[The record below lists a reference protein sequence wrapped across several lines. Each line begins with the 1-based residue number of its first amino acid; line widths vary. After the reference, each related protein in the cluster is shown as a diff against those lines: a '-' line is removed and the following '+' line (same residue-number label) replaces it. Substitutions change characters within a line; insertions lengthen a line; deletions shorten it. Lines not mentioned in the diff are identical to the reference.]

1 MRVICLDMEGV
12 LVPEIWLGV
21 AAETGIEDLRLT
33 TRDIRD
39 YDELMRHRLK
49 VLDEHGIKIDLIQE
63 VIASMGPMDGAKAFL
78 DELRS
83 QAQVIILSDTFY
95 DFAKPL
101 MAQLGWP
108 TLFCHYLD
116 VADDGHISGYRLRTT
131 DHKTKSVKALKE
143 LNFVTA
149 AMGDSYND
157 TGMIQAAH
165 VSSFFRSPQNVLDD
179 FPDYPH
185 FTDYEDAARF
195 LLTTDPRTD

>member
-21 AAETGIEDLRLT
+21 ADKTGIKELRLT

-49 VLDEHGIKIDLIQE
+49 VLDQHGIKMGLIQD
-63 VIASMGPMDGAKAFL
+63 VIGEMGPMAGAKDFL

-95 DFAKPL
+95 GFAKPL
-101 MAQLGWP
+101 MEQLGRP

-116 VADDGHISGYRLRTT
+116 VTDDGRISGYRLRTP
-131 DHKTKSVKALKE
+131 DHKTKSIKALKD
-143 LNFVTA
+143 LNFTTA

-157 TGMIQAAH
+157 TGMIRAAH
-165 VSSFFRSPQNVLDD
+165 VGSFFRSPQNVLDD

-185 FTDYEDAARF
+185 FTDYDEAADF
-195 LLTTDPRTD
+195 LLTTATHM

>member
-21 AAETGIEDLRLT
+21 AAKTGIEELRLT

-49 VLDEHGIKIDLIQE
+49 VMDQHGIKIDLIQD
-63 VIASMGPMDGAKAFL
+63 VIGAMGPMDGAKDFL
-78 DELRS
+78 DELRT

-101 MAQLGWP
+101 MEQLGWP

-116 VADDGHISGYRLRTT
+116 VADDGRVAGYRLRTT
-131 DHKTKSVKALKE
+131 DHKTKSVKALRE
-143 LNFVTA
+143 LNFITA

-165 VSSFFRSPQNVLDD
+165 VSAFFHAPQNVLDD
-179 FPDYPH
+179 FPGYPH
-185 FTDYEDAARF
+185 FTNYEDAARH
-195 LLTTDPRTD
+195 LLTAPPRD

>member
-21 AAETGIEDLRLT
+21 AAKTGIEELKLT
-33 TRDIRD
+33 TRDIKD

-49 VLDEHGIKIDLIQE
+49 VLDEHGIKMDLIQD
-63 VIASMGPMDGAKAFL
+63 VIADMGPMEGAKDFL

-83 QAQVIILSDTFY
+83 HAQVIILSDTFY
-95 DFAKPL
+95 GFAKPL
-101 MAQLGWP
+101 MEQLGRP

-116 VADDGHISGYRLRTT
+116 VADDGHIAGYRLRTT

-157 TGMIQAAH
+157 TGMIQAAN
-165 VSSFFRSPQNVLDD
+165 VAAFFRSPQNVLDD
-179 FPDYPH
+179 FPAFPH
-185 FTDYEDAARF
+185 FTDYGEATEY
-195 LLTTDPRTD
+195 LLNTEPEA

>member
-21 AAETGIEDLRLT
+21 ADKTGIEDLRLT
-33 TRDIRD
+33 TRDIKD

-49 VLDEHGIKIDLIQE
+49 VLDEHGIKMDLIQD
-63 VIASMGPMDGAKAFL
+63 VIADMGPMDGAKEFL
-78 DELRS
+78 AELRA

-95 DFAKPL
+95 GFAKPL
-101 MAQLGWP
+101 MEQLDWP

-116 VADDGHISGYRLRTT
+116 VADDGHITGYRLRTT
-131 DHKTKSVKALKE
+131 DHKTKSVKALNG

-157 TGMIQAAH
+157 TGMIGEAH
-165 VSSFFRSPQNVLDD
+165 VAAFFRSPQNVLDD
-179 FPDYPH
+179 FPAYPH
-185 FTDYEDAARF
+185 FTDYAQAADY
-195 LLTTDPRTD
+195 LLNHEPD

>member
-21 AAETGIEDLRLT
+21 AAKTGIEELKLT
-33 TRDIRD
+33 TRDIKD

-49 VLDEHGIKIDLIQE
+49 VLDEHGIKMDLIQD
-63 VIASMGPMDGAKAFL
+63 VIGEMGPMDGAKDFL
-78 DELRS
+78 AELRS

-95 DFAKPL
+95 GFAKPL
-101 MAQLGWP
+101 MEQLDWP

-131 DHKTKSVKALKE
+131 DHKTKSVKALNE

-185 FTDYEDAARF
+185 FTDYGEAAKY
-195 LLTTDPRTD
+195 LLTTEPRA

>member
-21 AAETGIEDLRLT
+21 AAKTGIEDLRLT
-33 TRDIRD
+33 TRDIKD
-39 YDELMRHRLK
+39 YDQLMRHRLK
-49 VLDEHGIKIDLIQE
+49 ILDEHGIKLDLIRD
-63 VIASMGPMDGAKAFL
+63 VIAAMGPMDGAKDFL
-78 DELRS
+78 DELRAE
-83 QAQVIILSDTFY
+83 AQVIILSDTFY

-101 MAQLGWP
+101 MEQLGLP

-116 VADDGHISGYRLRTT
+116 VMDDGRISGYRLRTT
-131 DHKTKSVKALKE
+131 DHKTKSVNALKG

-165 VSSFFRSPQNVLDD
+165 VSAFFRSPQAVLDD
-179 FPDYPH
+179 FPAYPH
-185 FTDYEDAARF
+185 FTDYAEAAAY
-195 LLTTDPRTD
+195 LLNTEPRA

>member
-21 AAETGIEDLRLT
+21 AEKTGIEELRLT
-33 TRDIRD
+33 TRDIKD
-39 YDELMRHRLK
+39 YDQLMRHRLK
-49 VLDEHGIKIDLIQE
+49 VMDERGIKMDLIQD
-63 VIASMGPMDGAKAFL
+63 VIASMGPMPGAKDFL
-78 DELRS
+78 DELRG

-95 DFAKPL
+95 GFAKPL
-101 MAQLGWP
+101 MEQLGRP

-116 VADDGHISGYRLRTT
+116 VAGDGRVTGYRLRTT
-131 DHKTKSVKALKE
+131 DHKTKSVKALRE

-165 VSSFFRSPQNVLDD
+165 VGAFFHAPQNVLDE
-179 FPDYPH
+179 FPAYPH
-185 FTDYEDAARF
+185 FTDYARAADY
-195 LLTTDPRTD
+195 LLNADPVS

>member
-21 AAETGIEDLRLT
+21 ADKTGIEELRLT

-49 VLDEHGIKIDLIQE
+49 VLDAHGIKMDLIQD
-63 VIASMGPMDGAKAFL
+63 VIAEMGPMEGAKDFL

-95 DFAKPL
+95 GFAKPL
-101 MAQLGWP
+101 MEQLDWP
-108 TLFCHYLD
+108 TLFCHYID
-116 VADDGHISGYRLRTT
+116 VAGDGRITGYRLRTA
-131 DHKTKSVKALKE
+131 DHKTKSVKALNE
-143 LNFVTA
+143 LNFFTC

-157 TGMIQAAH
+157 TGMIQKAK
-165 VSSFFRSPQNVLDD
+165 VSAFFRSPQNVLDD

-185 FTDYEDAARF
+185 FTDYAEAARY
-195 LLTTDPRTD
+195 LLTHDPEA

>member
-21 AAETGIEDLRLT
+21 AAKTGIEELKLT
-33 TRDIRD
+33 TRDIKD

-49 VLDEHGIKIDLIQE
+49 VLDEHGIKMDVIESVIGDL
-63 VIASMGPMDGAKAFL
+63 GPMDGAKDFL
-78 DELRS
+78 DELRKH
-83 QAQVIILSDTFY
+83 AQVIILSDTFY
-95 DFAKPL
+95 GFAKPL
-101 MAQLGWP
+101 MEQLNWP

-131 DHKTKSVKALKE
+131 DHKTKSVNKLKE

-157 TGMIQAAH
+157 TGMIQAAD
-165 VSSFFRSPQNVLDD
+165 VAAFFRSPQNVLDD

-185 FTDYEDAARF
+185 FTDYGEAAEY
-195 LLTTDPRTD
+195 LLTTEPKG

>member
-12 LVPEIWLGV
+12 LVPEIWLSV
-21 AAETGIEDLRLT
+21 AAKTGIEELKLT
-33 TRDIRD
+33 TRDIKD

-49 VLDEHGIKIDLIQE
+49 VLDEHGIKMDVIQS
-63 VIASMGPMDGAKAFL
+63 VIADMGPMDGAKEFL

-95 DFAKPL
+95 GFAKPL
-101 MAQLGWP
+101 MEQLDWP

-165 VSSFFRSPQNVLDD
+165 VSAFFRSPQNVLDD
-179 FPDYPH
+179 FPAYPH
-185 FTDYEDAARF
+185 FTDYAKAAQY
-195 LLTTDPRTD
+195 LLNTEPNS

>member
-21 AAETGIEDLRLT
+21 AAKTGIDELKLT
-33 TRDIRD
+33 TRDIKD
-39 YDELMRHRLK
+39 YDELMRHRLNI
-49 VLDEHGIKIDLIQE
+49 LEMHGIGMDLISS
-63 VIASMGPMDGAKAFL
+63 VIADMGPMEGAKDFL

-95 DFAKPL
+95 GFAKPL
-101 MAQLGWP
+101 MEQLDWP

-116 VADDGHISGYRLRTT
+116 VNDNGRISGYRLRTT

-157 TGMIQAAH
+157 TGMIQAANT
-165 VSSFFRSPQNVLDD
+165 SCFFRSPQSVLDD
-179 FPDYPH
+179 FPAFPH
-185 FTDYEDAARF
+185 FTDYGEAADF
-195 LLTTDPRTD
+195 LLNSEPRQ

>member
-21 AAETGIEDLRLT
+21 AEKTGIEELRLT

-49 VLDEHGIKIDLIQE
+49 VLDQHGIKMDLIQG
-63 VIASMGPMDGAKAFL
+63 VISEMGPMAGAKDFL

-101 MAQLGWP
+101 MEQLGRP
-108 TLFCHYLD
+108 TLFCHYLN
-116 VADDGHISGYRLRTT
+116 VGEDGHISGYRLRTT

-185 FTDYEDAARF
+185 FTDYDEAADF
-195 LLTTDPRTD
+195 LLTTEPRI